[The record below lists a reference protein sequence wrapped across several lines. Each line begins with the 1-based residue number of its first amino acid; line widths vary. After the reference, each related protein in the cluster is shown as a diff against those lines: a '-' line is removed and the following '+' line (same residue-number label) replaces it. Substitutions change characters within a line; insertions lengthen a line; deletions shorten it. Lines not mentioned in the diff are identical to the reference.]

1 MDDEIVAIRLAS
13 NQRSLPYILAF
24 KLRSGRVVYAEQ
36 MIELLDSEYDF
47 LYFPLNKD
55 IHRPFYVETKPP
67 IADFSKYVGSLLPN
81 NYPIENSLFDDPLLT
96 LKRF

>member
-1 MDDEIVAIRLAS
+1 MDDEIIAIHLAPS
-13 NQRSLPYILAF
+13 QRSLPYILSF

-36 MIELLDSEYDF
+36 MIELLDDENDF

-55 IHRPFYVETKPP
+55 VNTPYYVEVKSQTGN
-67 IADFSKYVGSLLPN
+67 FGKYVGTLLPN
-81 NYPIENSLFDDPLLT
+81 TYPAENLLFDDPLLT